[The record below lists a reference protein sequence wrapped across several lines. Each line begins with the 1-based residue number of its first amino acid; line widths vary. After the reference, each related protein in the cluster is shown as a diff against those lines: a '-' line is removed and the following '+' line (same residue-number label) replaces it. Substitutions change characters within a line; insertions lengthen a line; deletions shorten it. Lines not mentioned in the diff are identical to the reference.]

1 MLAPTL
7 AATPA
12 LTEAS
17 RSIEM
22 LGSATEGMAIPG
34 AVMEG
39 NTNDGVTLEAVADVN
54 RAVV

>member
-39 NTNDGVTLEAVADVN
+39 NTNDGVTREAVADVD